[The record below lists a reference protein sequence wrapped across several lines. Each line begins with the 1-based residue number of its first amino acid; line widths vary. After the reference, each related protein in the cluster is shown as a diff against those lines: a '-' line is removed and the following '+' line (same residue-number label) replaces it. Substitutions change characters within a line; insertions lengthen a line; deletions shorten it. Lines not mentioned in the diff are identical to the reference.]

1 MKKSA
6 WFGIVFA
13 IIILGITTG
22 IIVHVYSDER
32 IEQATIEQVKEIN
45 RTLENQIVVQTV
57 SSDEKVSPNASISF
71 ETYYNRCGHSKI
83 EKRKINNTEVNKTEN
98 ELKDLYP
105 NWKIK
110 KFNSEEILMYKE
122 ENSICDDHYMVRENG
137 GYVAVYSIISDDK
150 EELKEKT
157 DISTQYLPEE
167 DIQLLK
173 KGIKANNS
181 LELEQILSDY
191 E

>member
-1 MKKSA
+1 MKKSV